1 MRPDLMSMDPSV
13 TPLSPLQDVVQ
24 HHPIDL
30 PIHPHPH
37 VVVLPV
43 HEVGERL
50 EEPRGGRPLR
60 GIEPLLRL
68 VHRLAQQ
75 DRLELSHH
83 VGRERQEVLGAAL
96 EEVQPVQRVQP
107 LQLADGVGVVV
118 DADVDVAI
126 VAAQVARVGADHEQR
141 RRLHP
146 PLVPAA
152 GLAGGEGGH
161 QPVGERARGPQ
172 VRVRHVLHRLVG
184 HHDVRLRG
192 EAAAHDHLPLSRRDD
207 VAPRRER
214 APAGPVEARVPRP
227 ARGVAVRVH
236 HADLPLRATRVAAHH
251 DAQRLRRARPPR
263 HQLQPLRAVRRVAE
277 RLRRHRP
284 YTRPRPGDDAPHVGE
299 LGLHRDTQISGRGI
313 VGDDRVGVGA
323 LQEVGRDGGGL
334 LRQERDH
341 EQMHP
346 YSFRIFFFSSCSW
359 RSAAASRALRSSS
372 ALSSSSWTSTP
383 GRAPPA
389 ACRSRH
395 ARSAL
400 RSAAVSGRSRS
411 AAWSC
416 ACMSP
421 SSRSASACSSRCAWS
436 LRSSTATRSRCLPA
450 KRSATC
456 TVSWSCISPANRPR
470 RSASARRWRSA
481 AGSPSVRC
489 SASAN
494 SRTATFAST
503 TASRIWRARSFKSC
517 GGVAASSA
525 ALSAARRRSNIGRS
539 ALPGRLRE
547 ERREQRLHVARPA
560 LGAFGEPAP
569 VLGDRLGL
577 RETRV
582 ALGAAVFVDGHT
594 ETKSIPRGNEGQVD
608 SSRGAAD
615 IDSMRLCVAALAA
628 LVVACN
634 GGLGPAPA
642 PTSCPKNFTGICGT
656 LTIRGATP
664 ESTDVVYVV
673 AYQTFPQSRG
683 DLFSYTPLVP
693 PTISLADTTYFY
705 TLPVPNGRYEWVLAV
720 WKKQGILTIA
730 NADSLL
736 REAGYYKRSD
746 PDTAAFGAGIV
757 VVNSIG
763 TDSINFVVDFTNM
776 HPVSFYFPAAA
787 AVRE

>member
-1 MRPDLMSMDPSV
+1 MRPDLMSIDSSV

-60 GIEPLLRL
+60 GIEPPLRL

-126 VAAQVARVGADHEQR
+126 VAAQVARVGADHEHR

-161 QPVGERARGPQ
+161 QPVAGRARGPQ

-192 EAAAHDHLPLSRRDD
+192 EAAAHDHLPLSRRDE

-359 RSAAASRALRSSS
+359 RSA
-372 ALSSSSWTSTP
+372 
-383 GRAPPA
+383 
-389 ACRSRH
+389 
-395 ARSAL
+395 
-400 RSAAVSGRSRS
+400 
-411 AAWSC
+411 
-416 ACMSP
+416 
-421 SSRSASACSSRCAWS
+421 
-436 LRSSTATRSRCLPA
+436 
-450 KRSATC
+450 
-456 TVSWSCISPANRPR
+456 
-470 RSASARRWRSA
+470 SARRWRSA
-481 AGSPSVRC
+481 ASSPSVRC

-503 TASRIWRARSFKSC
+503 TASRIWRARSFRSC

-525 ALSAARRRSNIGRS
+525 ALSAARRRSNMVRS

-547 ERREQRLHVARPA
+547 EGREQRLHVARPA

-594 ETKSIPRGNEGQVD
+594 GTKSIPRGNEGQVD

-693 PTISLADTTYFY
+693 PTISLADPTYFY
-705 TLPVPNGRYEWVLAV
+705 TLPVPNGRYEWVLTV
-720 WKKQGILTIA
+720 WKKQGMLTIA

-746 PDTAAFGAGIV
+746 ADTSRFGAGIV

-763 TDSINFVVDFTNM
+763 TDSIDFVVDFTNM